1 MALPDSAVFA
11 SVARGADSGSAAP
24 AGKAL
29 SRAGHTLSLR
39 PAISQLLTNGLP
51 HVQSRCKNVL
61 SFWSRT

>member
-29 SRAGHTLSLR
+29 LSRAGHTLSLR

-51 HVQSRCKNVL
+51 HVQSR
-61 SFWSRT
+61 